1 MIPQLDGSYMLWGHS
16 EILKELNED
25 ISVNVNISGRY
36 GMWIV
41 DQGFLILNN
50 DFTDPKKFGHPWGR
64 RYVCVQRG
72 VAAFALT
79 VKEIATEARELAGL
93 N

>member
-1 MIPQLDGSYMLWGHS
+1 MSWGHS
-16 EILKELNED
+16 EILKELDKD

-41 DQGFLILNN
+41 DQGFLVLDN
-50 DFTDPKKFGHPWGR
+50 DFTDPKKFSHPWRG
-64 RYVCVQRG
+64 RYVRIQGG
-72 VAAFALT
+72 VTAFVLA
-79 VKEIATEARELAGL
+79 VKETAAEARELAGL

>member
-1 MIPQLDGSYMLWGHS
+1 
-16 EILKELNED
+16 
-25 ISVNVNISGRY
+25 
-36 GMWIV
+36 MWIV

-64 RYVCVQRG
+64 RYVCIQRG
-72 VAAFALT
+72 VAAFVLAM
-79 VKEIATEARELAGL
+79 KETAAEARELAGL